1 MEYII
6 AKPLS
11 IHELGQRANQ
21 EDSLYPVSSALNDG
35 SRFFIL
41 CDGMGGHESGEVAS
55 STVCEAMGSC
65 FTANPMNGML
75 KREQFEQALNAAYDA
90 LDAKDNPD
98 TEKKMGTTMT
108 FLCLHSG
115 GVTAAHI
122 GDSRIYQIRPG
133 ESLPIFRTRD
143 HSLVNDLIRLG
154 EMTEEEARTS
164 KNRNII
170 TRAMQPSQERRAKA
184 DISLLTD
191 VRPEDWF
198 YMCSDGM
205 LEQMED
211 SELVSI
217 LTDPSKSDEEKRQI
231 LIDRTTGN
239 KDNHTAFL
247 IHVLDVKGTPEQ
259 TGNDMTEEIP
269 VVAALDED
277 NETPEPG
284 TAPAS
289 HQENVSPVPVEPGN
303 GTGLPAQRKSSHLSL
318 AIILAAVL
326 ALAGAAYWYL
336 SKNGNVAE
344 TPAGSPSTPVTE
356 PVSNG
361 TAGQATQPSTATQK
375 PVGAQYFNGSQ
386 NETGEAGHR
395 FFQ

>member
-289 HQENVSPVPVEPGN
+289 HQENVSPVPVEAN
-303 GTGLPAQRKSSHLSL
+303 DRTGLPAQRKLHICHWQSFWRLFWH
-318 AIILAAVL
+318 
-326 ALAGAAYWYL
+326 
-336 SKNGNVAE
+336 
-344 TPAGSPSTPVTE
+344 
-356 PVSNG
+356 
-361 TAGQATQPSTATQK
+361 
-375 PVGAQYFNGSQ
+375 
-386 NETGEAGHR
+386 
-395 FFQ
+395 

>member
-55 STVCEAMGSC
+55 STVCETMGS
-65 FTANPMNGML
+65 FFSANPMNGML
-75 KREQFEQALNAAYDA
+75 TREQFEQALDAAYDA

-115 GVTAAHI
+115 GITAAHI

-211 SELVSI
+211 SEIVSI
-217 LTDPSKSDEEKRQI
+217 LTDPSRSDEEKRQI
-231 LIDRTTGN
+231 LIDRTAGN

-247 IHVLDVKGTPEQ
+247 IHVLDVKGAPEQ

-277 NETPEPG
+277 NDGGPY
-284 TAPAS
+284 PAF
-289 HQENVSPVPVEPGN
+289 
-303 GTGLPAQRKSSHLSL
+303 L
-318 AIILAAVL
+318 
-326 ALAGAAYWYL
+326 
-336 SKNGNVAE
+336 
-344 TPAGSPSTPVTE
+344 
-356 PVSNG
+356 
-361 TAGQATQPSTATQK
+361 
-375 PVGAQYFNGSQ
+375 
-386 NETGEAGHR
+386 
-395 FFQ
+395 